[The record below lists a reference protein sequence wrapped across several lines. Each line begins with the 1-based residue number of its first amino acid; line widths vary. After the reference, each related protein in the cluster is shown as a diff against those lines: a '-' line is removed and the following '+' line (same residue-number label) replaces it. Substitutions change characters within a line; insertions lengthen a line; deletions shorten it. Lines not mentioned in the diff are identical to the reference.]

1 MRKLYLSL
9 VLLLT
14 FSIGNI
20 FAQPVATEE
29 FEYTVGDLLTA
40 HGYTNNTGTSNFIA
54 VIAGNLTYP
63 VYPSAGLGGMI
74 KLFNTGEDVYKP
86 LSAPISTGTVYAS
99 FLVNFDS
106 AQTLGDYF
114 FHLISDP
121 FSTSYRARVFVK
133 KALNGNLAFGLS
145 KGTVSATNPAV
156 YGDSIYTVG
165 TTYLLVV
172 AYEIIDG
179 TSNDVVKLW
188 VNPSLAGPEP
198 TPLLNLT
205 DATQTDISVGS
216 YAFRQGGSAS
226 GPYLKLDGLIVG
238 TSWNNIISQSNYL
251 IDQNF
256 ESITASGDPIPGWT
270 FNNAQTWLL
279 AGYGHNSDKYAGWG
293 EVSST
298 DHSITSTMV
307 TNPGTLTFWVA
318 AYNNSTNLQVKVQVS
333 SNGVD
338 WIDKA
343 TFSSAGAGGDIGLDF
358 ILKTVPVQLAGNY
371 YIRWT
376 TASYVS
382 GGFYLDDILLDNV
395 VPVELTSF
403 YAKVNGTSV
412 SLLWSTSTE
421 TNNNGFEVQRKSG
434 EDFVTIGFIRGY
446 GTTTEKQ
453 NYSFTDSK
461 LAVGSYL
468 YRLKQVDFDGSYEYS
483 KVIEADVVTPNNF
496 ELMQNYP
503 NPFNPSTTINFN
515 LPKAG
520 NVKLAVYNLLG
531 QEVQILVNGFKEA
544 GVHTVNFEAANLN
557 SGIYLY
563 KIETNGLTSV
573 RKMTLLK

>member
-20 FAQPVATEE
+20 IAQPVATEE

-63 VYPSAGLGGMI
+63 IYPSAGLGGMI

-86 LSAPISTGTVYAS
+86 LSAPITTGTVYAS

-226 GPYLKLDGLIVG
+226 GPYLKLDGLIIG
-238 TSWNNIISQSNYL
+238 TSWNY
-251 IDQNF
+251 
-256 ESITASGDPIPGWT
+256 
-270 FNNAQTWLL
+270 
-279 AGYGHNSDKYAGWG
+279 
-293 EVSST
+293 
-298 DHSITSTMV
+298 
-307 TNPGTLTFWVA
+307 
-318 AYNNSTNLQVKVQVS
+318 
-333 SNGVD
+333 
-338 WIDKA
+338 
-343 TFSSAGAGGDIGLDF
+343 
-358 ILKTVPVQLAGNY
+358 
-371 YIRWT
+371 
-376 TASYVS
+376 
-382 GGFYLDDILLDNV
+382 V

-403 YAKVNGTSV
+403 TANVSGTSV

-421 TNNNGFEVQRKSG
+421 TNNNGFEVQRNSG
-434 EDFVTIGFIRGY
+434 EGFVTIGFIRGN

-461 LAVGSYL
+461 LAVGSYS
-468 YRLKQVDFDGSYEYS
+468 YRLKQVDFNGTFEYS
-483 KVIEADVVTPNNF
+483 NVIEALVTTPTKF
-496 ELMQNYP
+496 ELTQNYP
-503 NPFNPSTTINFN
+503 NPFNPTTAISFT
-515 LPKAG
+515 LPQAG

>member
-20 FAQPVATEE
+20 IAQPVATEE

-40 HGYTNNTGTSNFIA
+40 HGCTNNTGTSNFIA

-63 VYPSAGLGGMI
+63 IYPSAGLGGMI

-86 LSAPISTGTVYAS
+86 LSAPITTGTVYAS

-226 GPYLKLDGLIVG
+226 GPYLKLDGLIIG
-238 TSWNNIISQSNYL
+238 TSWNY
-251 IDQNF
+251 
-256 ESITASGDPIPGWT
+256 
-270 FNNAQTWLL
+270 
-279 AGYGHNSDKYAGWG
+279 
-293 EVSST
+293 
-298 DHSITSTMV
+298 
-307 TNPGTLTFWVA
+307 
-318 AYNNSTNLQVKVQVS
+318 
-333 SNGVD
+333 
-338 WIDKA
+338 
-343 TFSSAGAGGDIGLDF
+343 
-358 ILKTVPVQLAGNY
+358 
-371 YIRWT
+371 
-376 TASYVS
+376 
-382 GGFYLDDILLDNV
+382 V

-403 YAKVNGTSV
+403 TANVSGTSV

-421 TNNNGFEVQRKSG
+421 TNNNGFEVQRNSG
-434 EDFVTIGFIRGY
+434 EGFVTIGFIRGN

-453 NYSFTDSK
+453 NLFILQILT
-461 LAVGSYL
+461 LAVGSYSHTD
-468 YRLKQVDFDGSYEYS
+468 LKQVDFNGTFEYS
-483 KVIEADVVTPNNF
+483 NVIEALVTTPTKF
-496 ELMQNYP
+496 ELTQNYP
-503 NPFNPSTTINFN
+503 NPFNPTTAISFT
-515 LPKAG
+515 LS
-520 NVKLAVYNLLG
+520 
-531 QEVQILVNGFKEA
+531 
-544 GVHTVNFEAANLN
+544 HRTV
-557 SGIYLY
+557 
-563 KIETNGLTSV
+563 
-573 RKMTLLK
+573 M

>member
-20 FAQPVATEE
+20 FAQPVVTEE

-40 HGYTNNTGTSNFIA
+40 HGYTTNTGTSNFIA
-54 VIAGNLTYP
+54 VINGNLTYP
-63 VYPSAGLGGMI
+63 IYPSAGLGGMI

-86 LSAPISTGTVYAS
+86 LSAPITTGTVYAS

-145 KGTVSATNPAV
+145 KGTVSATNPAI

-165 TTYLLVV
+165 TTYLIVV

-216 YAFRQGGSAS
+216 YAFRQGGAAS
-226 GPYLKLDGLIVG
+226 GPYLKLDGLIIG
-238 TSWNNIISQSNYL
+238 TSWNY
-251 IDQNF
+251 
-256 ESITASGDPIPGWT
+256 
-270 FNNAQTWLL
+270 
-279 AGYGHNSDKYAGWG
+279 
-293 EVSST
+293 
-298 DHSITSTMV
+298 
-307 TNPGTLTFWVA
+307 
-318 AYNNSTNLQVKVQVS
+318 
-333 SNGVD
+333 
-338 WIDKA
+338 
-343 TFSSAGAGGDIGLDF
+343 
-358 ILKTVPVQLAGNY
+358 
-371 YIRWT
+371 
-376 TASYVS
+376 
-382 GGFYLDDILLDNV
+382 V

-403 YAKVNGTSV
+403 TALVSGKNVNLT
-412 SLLWSTSTE
+412 WTTATE
-421 TNNNGFEVQRKSG
+421 INNAGFEVERKS
-434 EDFVTIGFIRGY
+434 TSSNWQKIGFVNGN

-453 NYSFTDSK
+453 TYSFTDKS
-461 LAVGSYL
+461 VTEGNYS
-468 YRLKQVDFDGSYEYS
+468 YRLKQVDFNGVFEYS
-483 KVIEADVVTPNNF
+483 NFIEVNVLNPDKF
-496 ELMQNYP
+496 ELNQNYP
-503 NPFNPSTTINFN
+503 NPFNPNTSIKFS
-515 LPKAG
+515 LPSAG
-520 NVKLAVYNLLG
+520 NVKLSVYNLLG
-531 QEVQILVNGFKEA
+531 QEVQTLINGFKEA
-544 GVHTVNFEAANLN
+544 GIHTVNFEAKNIN

-563 KIETNGLTSV
+563 KLEANGLTSV
-573 RKMTLLK
+573 KKMTLLK